1 MLKRGLRGFAEK
13 LGFLINPLVL
23 NIKGENNQLLVF
35 FFHGLY
41 QSLEQKGLN
50 HIDPQSNMTVNQFD
64 DFVDYFLNY
73 NYNFVRPEELLEGLQ
88 LDKRYAMVTFDDG
101 YFNNLLAIEVLRKFK
116 IPAVFFITAKNIM
129 ENRPFWWDIIYKYRY
144 KQGYSL
150 EKIRKE
156 QDYLKRF
163 KYDYIDE
170 YIIQNYGIKSFEPW
184 SDIDR
189 PLTELE
195 VKSLVKSPFAAIGNH
210 TYNHSIL
217 INCSRKEIKEEFIES
232 NNFLTSLTGTI
243 PISTAFPNGYFNQ
256 LVLEVAEEVG
266 FRLAFSVV
274 PQKNHLPL
282 ENGKLVCIKRFM
294 ANTNIIKNYGSFY
307 RLGYTPGSLYSD
319 FKKLVNPFAKRK
331 M

>member
-1 MLKRGLRGFAEK
+1 MLKRGFRVLAEK
-13 LGFLINPLVL
+13 LGFLINPILL

-41 QSLEQKGLN
+41 KSYKQKDLN
-50 HIDPQSNMTVNQFD
+50 HIDPQCNMIVNQLD

-73 NYNFVRPEELLEGLQ
+73 NYRFVKPEDLLEGLKLGQ
-88 LDKRYAMVTFDDG
+88 RYVMITFDDG
-101 YFNNLLAIEVLRKFK
+101 YFNNLLAIEVLMKYK
-116 IPAVFFITAKNIM
+116 IPAVFFLTTKNIA
-129 ENRPFWWDIIYKYRY
+129 ENRPFWWDIIYKFRY

-163 KYDYIDE
+163 KNNYIED
-170 YIIQNYGIKSFEPW
+170 YIIQNFGVKSFEPW
-184 SDIDR
+184 SDVDR

-195 VKSLVKSPFAAIGNH
+195 VKSLAKNPFAAIGNH
-210 TYNHSIL
+210 TSNHSIL
-217 INCSRKEIKEEFIES
+217 INCNRMEIKEEFIES
-232 NNFLTSLTGTI
+232 NKFLASLTGTF

-256 LVLEVAEEVG
+256 LVLELAEEAG

-282 ENGKLVCIKRFM
+282 ENRKLICISRFM
-294 ANTNIIKNYGSFY
+294 ANTKIIKNYGSFY
-307 RLGYTPGSLYSD
+307 RLGYTPGSLFSD
-319 FKKLVNPFAKRK
+319 IKKFRNPYF
-331 M
+331 